1 MNDWSDA
8 ERRVE
13 RAQELFERRQWNEA
27 LSELRAATDINPY
40 NGAWFFNIGLVLDEM
55 GRLDEAIE
63 AYRRAVGIDPDDIT
77 ALMHLG
83 LDLYRTGR
91 LHEALRTFQRIQA
104 IDPSFEPSYCQ
115 RILAY
120 ADLGDHDKAEEM
132 FYTARLYREHCPHC
146 YYHMGASLFARG
158 LWDKAIFCWNR
169 ALDMPDASPDLHPRI
184 AEAYW
189 KKGQL
194 EQARRHFLSDLRR
207 HPGRSSTLL
216 SLGDLLEQMGRVDE
230 AGEKFRRAIELA
242 PDDPAVLYHHG
253 RWLLR
258 GGNNADAAIAF
269 HKVLSL
275 DPTFGGAHH
284 CLGRLCLLRR
294 DIDGARSH
302 FHAESMLRPQDP
314 HLLLDLSGSLLDID
328 DTRTA
333 IANLKRL
340 TQSQPDNK
348 DAWINLAVAQFMRNH
363 YEDGI
368 ASCRKALELDPASQT
383 VMYNLALAYE
393 CQGQWDSALTWV
405 RLAKEH
411 QPLDESIADLEFRIR
426 FRRVQTAVVSILR
439 RALRLDR
446 R

>member
-13 RAQELFERRQWNEA
+13 RAQELFERRQWKEA

-55 GRLDEAIE
+55 GRLDEAVQ
-63 AYRRAVGIDPDDIT
+63 AYRQAVSIDPNDIA
-77 ALMHLG
+77 ALNHLG
-83 LDLYRTGR
+83 QDLYRTSR
-91 LHEALRTFQRIQA
+91 LKESLRTFERIEV
-104 IDPSFEPSYCQ
+104 IDPSYEPSYCP

-120 ADLGDHDKAEEM
+120 AELGDHDKAEEM
-132 FYTARLYREHCPHC
+132 FYSGRLYREHCPHC
-146 YYHMGASLFARG
+146 YDHMGWSLFARG
-158 LWDKAIFCWNR
+158 LWDKAIFCWLR

-184 AEAYW
+184 AQAFW
-189 KKGQL
+189 RKGQL

-207 HPGRSSTLL
+207 NPGRTSTLI
-216 SLGDLLEQMGRVDE
+216 SLGDLLEHMGRFDE

-258 GGNNADAAIAF
+258 NGNNAQAALAF
-269 HKVLSL
+269 RKVLTQ

-284 CLGRLCLLRR
+284 CLGRLCLQRR
-294 DIDGARSH
+294 DINAARAH

-314 HLLLDLSGSLLDID
+314 RLLLELAGSLMDID

-333 IANLKRL
+333 IACLKRL
-340 TQSQPDNK
+340 TQLQPDNIE
-348 DAWINLAVAQFMRNH
+348 AWQNLAVAQFMRKH
-363 YEDGI
+363 YNDGI
-368 ASCRKALELDPASQT
+368 ASCRRALDIDPASPT
-383 VMYNLALAYE
+383 ALYNLALACE
-393 CQGQWDSALTWV
+393 CQGQWNSALTWI
-405 RLAKEH
+405 RLARKH
-411 QPLDESIADLEFRIR
+411 RPTDDSLADLEFRIR
-426 FRRVQTAVVSILR
+426 FLRLKAIAATILR
-439 RALRLDR
+439 RALRLNR